1 MARPKKIKTDIMDEN
16 EIVEVKV
23 TEEVGV
29 TNTEVVM
36 ADAMAV
42 EDKVP
47 ELVAEVVKPK
57 KVEEDKTRM
66 PPAICDIEG
75 LTDDDKQVL
84 VEKRVKAI
92 ISQTQIPYIPAL
104 IKFKEP
110 GTTSVPPMFALVDFD
125 HRFVDEG
132 WQFYKTNVKEPYV
145 KDYLNMIVKVMNKPN
160 KIFTRVVQ
168 FNYE

>member
-23 TEEVGV
+23 AEEGGV

-36 ADAMAV
+36 ADATAV

-47 ELVAEVVKPK
+47 ELVTEVVKPK

-84 VEKRVKAI
+84 MEKRVKAI

>member
-23 TEEVGV
+23 AEEVGV

-36 ADAMAV
+36 ADATAV

-84 VEKRVKAI
+84 MEKRVKAI

-110 GTTSVPPMFALVDFD
+110 GTTSVPPMYALVDFD

>member
-1 MARPKKIKTDIMDEN
+1 MARPKKVKTDIMDDG
-16 EIVEVKV
+16 IVEVKDEGR
-23 TEEVGV
+23 TYIAEPEII
-29 TNTEVVM
+29 
-36 ADAMAV
+36 ASKSV

-47 ELVAEVVKPK
+47 ELVVEVVKPK
-57 KVEEDKTRM
+57 VAEPDKTKM

-84 VEKRVKAI
+84 MEKRIKAI

-132 WQFYKTNVKEPYV
+132 WEFYKTNVKEPYV